1 MAYFFKGVAGHSGY
15 FTTAP
20 DLIRWM
26 RILLNE
32 GKLPDEIRTISA
44 ALVQQFTTRVTGLD
58 YNNTMALGFDTTCP
72 SQKMSKCFGHDGST
86 GVSAWV
92 DSDKKIAF
100 VILTNR
106 GHPDV
111 KNNKY
116 F

>member
-1 MAYFFKGVAGHSGY
+1 
-15 FTTAP
+15 
-20 DLIRWM
+20 M

-58 YNNTMALGFDTTCP
+58 YNNTMALGFDTACP